1 MLESKSWLY
10 KQMTVEE
17 LERIFAAQN
26 QQRLLTEWEQFK
38 LKIAPGDELWT
49 YSGGMGNVGVALL
62 RQEEVIGDFEMM
74 AR

>member
-26 QQRLLTEWEQFK
+26 QQGLLTEWEQFK

-62 RQEEVIGDFEMM
+62 RQGEVIEDFEMM

>member
-1 MLESKSWLY
+1 
-10 KQMTVEE
+10 MTVEE

-26 QQRLLTEWEQFK
+26 QQRLLREWEQFK
-38 LKIAPGDELWT
+38 LKISPGDELWT

-62 RQEEVIGDFEMM
+62 RQGEVIEDFEMM

>member
-26 QQRLLTEWEQFK
+26 QQELLTKWEQFK
-38 LKIAPGDELWT
+38 SKIAPGDELWT

-62 RQEEVIGDFEMM
+62 RQGEVIGDFEMM

>member
-10 KQMTVEE
+10 KQITVED
-17 LERIFAAQN
+17 LERIFTAQN
-26 QQRLLTEWEQFK
+26 DQWLLAKWEPFK
-38 LKIAPGDELWT
+38 SNIAPGDELWT

-62 RQEEVIGDFEMM
+62 RQGEVIGDFEMM